1 MGVCPSALGAARSPS
16 SLGLHCPCTG
26 PGVTERAHLV
36 LLFYA
41 NPVSTSIFGGWGGR
55 WQGGHAFSSG
65 LCRGVPIPAST
76 GGVPGAAACRGC
88 RQPPGGVLV
97 GGRANSISM
106 WGRGKKKK
114 EMTQEMG
121 LSSLSRA
128 PGLSRKGFLRAMIQ
142 NQAGLLPAASAAEK
156 PPWHGSQCPPRSHG
170 AQQDPPDLTDLIN
183 MT

>member
-106 WGRGKKKK
+106 WGRGKKKRNDTGNGFIIS
-114 EMTQEMG
+114 EQ
-121 LSSLSRA
+121 SARA
-128 PGLSRKGFLRAMIQ
+128 QPQGVFTSHDSKSCW
-142 NQAGLLPAASAAEK
+142 AS
-156 PPWHGSQCPPRSHG
+156 PGSQRCRETPVAWVTVPSSEPRSTAGPPR
-170 AQQDPPDLTDLIN
+170 PN
-183 MT
+183 